1 MKFKFWKN
9 KKDDIPT
16 PEDTG
21 PKTTINRADIST
33 TFDYDKIAHNQ
44 FLTPDKKYGQ
54 YMDEQS
60 IDPTKIDEHGNL
72 RTNYKQ
78 ENMMSDEMAFD
89 TINKTINLT
98 LGQNQQE
105 FKILYNRAENI
116 VEEHKIPV
124 KKKFFGKKEVSNY
137 NSISATNPVD
147 VYNIQEDQTK
157 KYDAR
162 VNYNALMNEQ
172 TKLLDLSTIDEEVN
186 DSETEEAP
194 VQHFSVDPN
203 NGNLTNRLFQDAV
216 VDNPIHTAIP
226 RKTINLAN
234 EEPIIDRNEINEKT
248 RAFNLQEDQV
258 VAPVQSEPVEQKTP
272 TSNFVIKSKQLA
284 DEQNTLFKNTT
295 RPYNNSINLA
305 DALTNNS
312 SSATS
317 KTMNY
322 GNDYEQTRQIIN
334 NQVKKPIAT
343 TALRYLTPVEEE
355 DFQENRIRKEN
366 RRFIKPRG

>member
-9 KKDDIPT
+9 KKDET
-16 PEDTG
+16 PVPEETG

-44 FLTPDKKYGQ
+44 FLTPDKKYGE
-54 YMDEQS
+54 YMEEQS
-60 IDPTKIDEHGNL
+60 IDPTKIDAHGNL
-72 RTNYKQ
+72 KTNYKQ
-78 ENMMSDEMAFD
+78 ENMMSDEMAFN
-89 TINKTINLT
+89 TINQTINLS

-105 FKILYNRAENI
+105 FKLLYNRAENI
-116 VEEHKIPV
+116 SEEHKIPV
-124 KKKFFGKKEVSNY
+124 KKKFFGKKEAHNF

-157 KYDAR
+157 KYDSR

-172 TKLLDLSTIDEEVN
+172 TKLLDLSSIEEDGVG
-186 DSETEEAP
+186 SENTEEISQP
-194 VQHFSVDPN
+194 FSVN
-203 NGNLTNRLFQDAV
+203 TSNGNLTNRLFQDAV
-216 VDNPIHTAIP
+216 VDVPVHASIP

-234 EEPIIDRNEINEKT
+234 EDPIIDRNEINEKT
-248 RAFNLQEDQV
+248 KAFNLQEDQI
-258 VAPVQSEPVEQKTP
+258 VAPVQPEPVEEKVVTN
-272 TSNFVIKSKQLA
+272 SFIIKSKQLA

-312 SSATS
+312 GAKSIGIT
-317 KTMNY
+317 
-322 GNDYEQTRQIIN
+322 DYEETHQIIN
-334 NQVKKPIAT
+334 NQPKKPIAT
-343 TALRYLTPVEEE
+343 TALRYLTPVEDDE
-355 DFQENRIRKEN
+355 FQENRIKKEN